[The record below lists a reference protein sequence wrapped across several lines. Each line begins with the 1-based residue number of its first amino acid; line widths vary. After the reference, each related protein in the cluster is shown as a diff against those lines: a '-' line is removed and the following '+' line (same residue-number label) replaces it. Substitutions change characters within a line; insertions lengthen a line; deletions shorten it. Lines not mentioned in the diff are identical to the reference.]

1 MSSKDDNMS
10 GGDDDLI
17 LSQPETKKEL
27 LHGQSFAFGG
37 MQGWRK
43 SNEDFHRHLVPIDN
57 HHWKLWS
64 YFAIFDGHNGTDT
77 AKNAANLLDK
87 HLIDALNGISKGKS
101 SDDLIHSSQFDL
113 YQLTQIVKHT
123 FLQLDKE
130 LVSLVRDQSGSV
142 CIATLIGPEHI
153 YLINL
158 GDSRA
163 IIISKDGKVLEY
175 TKDHKPNV
183 RKEKERILKAGGH
196 VTQMLGDVARVEDQL
211 AVSRALGDYSID
223 KHLIP
228 ASPDIIQFERNSKST
243 ANFLIL
249 ACDGVW
255 DVMSNEQVA
264 SFVIQRISNTSL
276 ENIASQ
282 LLDHCLH
289 LQTMD
294 NTSVYII
301 QLDEK

>member
-1 MSSKDDNMS
+1 MLSHNIDNE
-10 GGDDDLI
+10 GDEDLF
-17 LSQPETKKEL
+17 LKHPETKKEL
-27 LHGQSFAFGG
+27 LHGQTFAFAG

-43 SNEDFHRHLVPIDN
+43 SNEDFHKHLVPIN
-57 HHWKLWS
+57 ELQWKLWS
-64 YFAIFDGHNGTDT
+64 YFAIFDGHNGIET

-87 HLIDALNGISKGKS
+87 HLIDALNE
-101 SDDLIHSSQFDL
+101 LIHSTQIDL
-113 YQLTQIVKHT
+113 YQISQIIKHT

-130 LVSLVRDQSGSV
+130 LVNLVNDQSGSV

-163 IIISKDGKVLEY
+163 IIISNDGKVLEY
-175 TKDHKPNV
+175 TKDHKPNN

-196 VTQMLGDVARVEDQL
+196 VTQHSGDVARVEDQL

-228 ASPDIIQFERNSKST
+228 ASPAIIQFAKNPNSQGEY
-243 ANFLIL
+243 LIL
-249 ACDGVW
+249 ACDGIW

-264 SFVIQRISNTSL
+264 SFILQRISLNSSL

-282 LLDHCLH
+282 LLDHCLK

-294 NTSVYII
+294 NMSVYII
-301 QLDEK
+301 KI